1 MSVDTCLKSTI
12 LKLTSMRKS
21 FVIIFAVMLKQSTM
35 RWLDALTS
43 FFTLTDSVNIKERV
57 VCVKE
62 ISQVQDAGQKNG

>member
-1 MSVDTCLKSTI
+1 
-12 LKLTSMRKS
+12 MRKS